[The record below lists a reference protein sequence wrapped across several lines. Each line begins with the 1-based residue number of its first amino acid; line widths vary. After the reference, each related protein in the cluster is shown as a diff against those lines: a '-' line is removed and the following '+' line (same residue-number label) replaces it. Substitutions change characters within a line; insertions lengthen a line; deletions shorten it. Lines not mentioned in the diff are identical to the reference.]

1 MFSNKKKNSLYNL
14 INFLF
19 YMLPVSFVIGSLVIN
34 INLSLFL
41 ILSIA
46 YIKKNKLRFNFN
58 YTNVLLICFFIYIIF
73 ATLLNIKEL
82 DYEYLIKAIFLL
94 RFLILYLVVEILL
107 TSNHLKLKYL
117 FYSSLITVSF
127 VSIDI
132 ITQYILGYN
141 LFGFMPW
148 EGRIA
153 GIFTSEGIGGSYI
166 QKFSLFAIFGSLLF
180 FQRNRSLI
188 FFSLV
193 VLVYLAIF
201 VSSNKMSFILINTSI
216 LILLLFGKNYR
227 SLTALAFA
235 TSVMI
240 SIFLILVDSSM
251 ELKYKAF
258 YKNIITT
265 KTIEKNID
273 LNKTEIKTIEK
284 KTINLYSHTRIYFTA
299 IESWKNRLVLGNG
312 HKSFRIICK
321 NILQKK
327 KNLACSTHP
336 HNYHLEILH
345 DYGLIGFVIILMFTL
360 IKLYQLSRSY
370 FSNNNNEKFKLFFLP
385 ISILFLIEIW
395 PIKSTGM
402 LLTTWNGTIV
412 WLIISLTSIYTLS
425 KKN

>member
-1 MFSNKKKNSLYNL
+1 MTKSSQIKPSKEQKVILNTKGNVMVIANPGTGKTTTLAFKVIDLLKSGVEPEEILCITFTAKAKKEMFDSIFDLAQGKIQDSVIMKIPIHTFHSYAYDYLTGAGLIPENIAGNNLLRYSILESLDSNKALNYPKDHIIGRLLGKIENS
-14 INFLF
+14 IR
-19 YMLPVSFVIGSLVIN
+19 
-34 INLSLFL
+34 
-41 ILSIA
+41 
-46 YIKKNKLRFNFN
+46 YIKNFG
-58 YTNVLLICFFIYIIF
+58 LI
-73 ATLLNIKEL
+73 
-82 DYEYLIKAIFLL
+82 
-94 RFLILYLVVEILL
+94 
-107 TSNHLKLKYL
+107 
-117 FYSSLITVSF
+117 
-127 VSIDI
+127 
-132 ITQYILGYN
+132 
-141 LFGFMPW
+141 P
-148 EGRIA
+148 
-153 GIFTSEGIGGSYI
+153 
-166 QKFSLFAIFGSLLF
+166 
-180 FQRNRSLI
+180 
-188 FFSLV
+188 
-193 VLVYLAIF
+193 
-201 VSSNKMSFILINTSI
+201 
-216 LILLLFGKNYR
+216 
-227 SLTALAFA
+227 
-235 TSVMI
+235 
-240 SIFLILVDSSM
+240 
-251 ELKYKAF
+251 
-258 YKNIITT
+258 
-265 KTIEKNID
+265 KNID

-345 DYGLIGFVIILMFTL
+345 DYGLIGFVIILIFTL